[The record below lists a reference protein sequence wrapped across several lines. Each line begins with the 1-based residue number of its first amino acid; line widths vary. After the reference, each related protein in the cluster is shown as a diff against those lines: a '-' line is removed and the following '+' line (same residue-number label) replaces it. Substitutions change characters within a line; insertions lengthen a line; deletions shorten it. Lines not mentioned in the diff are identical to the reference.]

1 MEKVEK
7 SNCIGGCTLP
17 KRLANI
23 MRFLKYLKVRKEK
36 KKMWNPF
43 SSRYE
48 KYGTGRLTFGK
59 EVSLLKVNCCTLK
72 SAAWG
77 S

>member
-36 KKMWNPF
+36 PF

-48 KYGTGRLTFGK
+48 KYRTGRLTVGK

-72 SAAWG
+72 SAA
-77 S
+77 